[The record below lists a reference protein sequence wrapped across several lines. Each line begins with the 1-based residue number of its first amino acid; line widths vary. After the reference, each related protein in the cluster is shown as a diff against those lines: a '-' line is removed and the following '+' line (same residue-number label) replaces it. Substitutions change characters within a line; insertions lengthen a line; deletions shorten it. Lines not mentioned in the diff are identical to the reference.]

1 MEKIAI
7 FTQQY
12 PAGTNA
18 PTGTPSAPN
27 VRAFNTTVVN
37 NIAGCTLDSST
48 GDITVQPGF
57 YKVEAS
63 AGLFGYLASQLSLV
77 SVSGSAFN
85 ADGIPAV
92 GILGQGAEVCL
103 PTSTV
108 IGWLRADVATVV
120 QASHYAGAAYGS
132 AQSLG
137 NDAGSG
143 RPNVSA
149 QIVITQF

>member
-1 MEKIAI
+1 MQKIAI
-7 FTQQY
+7 FTEQY
-12 PAGTNA
+12 AAGTNA
-18 PTGTPSAPN
+18 PAGTASAENPR
-27 VRAFNTTVVN
+27 VFNTTVVN
-37 NIAGCTLDSST
+37 NIAGCKIDTST
-48 GDITVQPGF
+48 GQITVQPGF
-57 YKVEAS
+57 YKVEAT
-63 AGLFGYLASQLSLV
+63 AGLFGYLASQLSLI

-85 ADGIPAV
+85 ADGIPSV
-92 GILGQGAEVCL
+92 GILGQGAEICL

-143 RPNVSA
+143 RPNVPA
-149 QIVITQF
+149 QIVFTQF